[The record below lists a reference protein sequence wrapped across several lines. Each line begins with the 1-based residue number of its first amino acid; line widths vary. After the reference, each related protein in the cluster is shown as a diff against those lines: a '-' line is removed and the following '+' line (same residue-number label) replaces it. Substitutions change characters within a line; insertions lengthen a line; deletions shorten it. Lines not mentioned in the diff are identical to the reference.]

1 MAIRLPTSR
10 AYWNLRAEQVMGKV
24 FQQEAFDHASERHLV
39 PVDVDVHEPPAQP
52 PAQPQTPAKPTPQQ
66 EPKPATPWGI
76 VVLSSLAVAGAV
88 SSGWLINN
96 LQQSRSLL
104 DQERSVMLIERL
116 RSQNT
121 ANQPLPST
129 QPTPPQ
135 PTPTQPTA
143 PQPTTANGS
152 PIPPPPPEPQWM
164 QSLEP
169 LPLPIRQLP
178 HPEASIAA
186 APAPVTTP
194 TPDLTG
200 VVQGPAGS
208 SSAIFQIGP
217 NSMSAGIG
225 DAIGS
230 SGWTLESVSET
241 GAVISQNGQKRNLT
255 VGGMF

>member
-1 MAIRLPTSR
+1 LAIRLPTSR

-24 FQQEAFDHASERHLV
+24 FNQEAFDHASERHLV

-52 PAQPQTPAKPTPQQ
+52 PTPAKVSAKQ

-116 RSQNT
+116 RSQNA

-129 QPTPPQ
+129 QTS
-135 PTPTQPTA
+135 PTA
-143 PQPTTANGS
+143 PQPSAANGT

-169 LPLPIRQLP
+169 LTLPIRQLP

-186 APAPVTTP
+186 APAPDTTP
-194 TPDLTG
+194 IPDLTG

-217 NSMSAGIG
+217 NSMSAGVG

-255 VGGMF
+255 VGGVF

>member
-24 FQQEAFDHASERHLV
+24 FQQEEFVHASERHLV
-39 PVDVDVHEPPAQP
+39 PVDVDVHEPPTQP
-52 PAQPQTPAKPTPQQ
+52 PAQPPTPAKRTPQQ
-66 EPKPATPWGI
+66 EPKPATPWAI

-96 LQQSRSLL
+96 LEQSRSLL
-104 DQERSVMLIERL
+104 DQERSLMLIERL

-129 QPTPPQ
+129 QTTPP
-135 PTPTQPTA
+135 QPTA
-143 PQPTTANGS
+143 PQPSALNATPTA
-152 PIPPPPPEPQWM
+152 PPPPEPQWM

-178 HPEASIAA
+178 HPEASIAT
-186 APAPVTTP
+186 APAAVTTP
-194 TPDLTG
+194 IPDLTG

-255 VGGMF
+255 VGGVF

>member
-24 FQQEAFDHASERHLV
+24 FNQEALDHASERHLV

-52 PAQPQTPAKPTPQQ
+52 PSPAKPAPKQ
-66 EPKPATPWGI
+66 EPQRATPWVI

-116 RSQNT
+116 RSQNA

-129 QPTPPQ
+129 QT
-135 PTPTQPTA
+135 TPTQPTA
-143 PQPTTANGS
+143 TQPSAADATPTA
-152 PIPPPPPEPQWM
+152 PPPPEPQWM

-169 LPLPIRQLP
+169 LSLPIRQLP

-186 APAPVTTP
+186 PPAPVTTP
-194 TPDLTG
+194 IPDLTG

-217 NSMSAGIG
+217 NSMSAGVG

-230 SGWTLESVSET
+230 SGWMLESVSET
-241 GAVISQNGQKRNLT
+241 GAVISQNGQKRTLT
-255 VGGMF
+255 VGGVF

>member
-1 MAIRLPTSR
+1 MGPRGFALAIRLPTSR

-24 FQQEAFDHASERHLV
+24 FNQEALDHASERHLV

-52 PAQPQTPAKPTPQQ
+52 PIPAKPAPKQ
-66 EPKPATPWGI
+66 EPQRTTPWVI

-121 ANQPLPST
+121 SNQPLPST
-129 QPTPPQ
+129 QPT
-135 PTPTQPTA
+135 A
-143 PQPTTANGS
+143 PQPSAASGT

-169 LPLPIRQLP
+169 LSLPIRQLP

-186 APAPVTTP
+186 TPAPVTTP
-194 TPDLTG
+194 VPDLTG

-217 NSMSAGIG
+217 NSMSAGVG

-241 GAVISQNGQKRNLT
+241 GAVISQNGQKRTLT
-255 VGGMF
+255 VGGVF

>member
-1 MAIRLPTSR
+1 LAIRLPTSR

-24 FQQEAFDHASERHLV
+24 FQQEAFDQASERHLV
-39 PVDVDVHEPPAQP
+39 PVDVDVHEPPTQP
-52 PAQPQTPAKPTPQQ
+52 PSPAKASPKQ
-66 EPKPATPWGI
+66 EPKPATPWAI
-76 VVLSSLAVAGAV
+76 VLLSSLTVAGAV

-104 DQERSVMLIERL
+104 DQERNLMLIERL
-116 RSQNT
+116 RSQNA

-129 QPTPPQ
+129 QPTPF
-135 PTPTQPTA
+135 QPTA
-143 PQPTTANGS
+143 TPASATAAT
-152 PIPPPPPEPQWM
+152 PPAPPPPEPEWM

-169 LPLPIRQLP
+169 LTLPIRQLP

-186 APAPVTTP
+186 TPVPITTP
-194 TPDLTG
+194 VPDLTG

-217 NSMSAGIG
+217 NSMSAGVG

-230 SGWTLESVSET
+230 SGWMLESVSDT

-255 VGGMF
+255 VGGVF

>member
-1 MAIRLPTSR
+1 MGPRGFALAIRLPTSR

-52 PAQPQTPAKPTPQQ
+52 PPQPPTPAKGSTKQ
-66 EPKPATPWGI
+66 EPKPATPWAI

-116 RSQNT
+116 RSQNA

-129 QPTPPQ
+129 QTS
-135 PTPTQPTA
+135 PTA
-143 PQPTTANGS
+143 PQPSAANGT

-169 LPLPIRQLP
+169 LTLPIRQLP

-186 APAPVTTP
+186 APAPDTTP
-194 TPDLTG
+194 IPDLTG

-255 VGGMF
+255 VGGVF

>member
-1 MAIRLPTSR
+1 MGPRGFALAIRLPTSR

-39 PVDVDVHEPPAQP
+39 PVDVDVHEPPPQP
-52 PAQPQTPAKPTPQQ
+52 PTPAKPTPQQ
-66 EPKPATPWGI
+66 QPKPATPWAI

-116 RSQNT
+116 RTQNA

-135 PTPTQPTA
+135 PTTPQPSATNAAPTA
-143 PQPTTANGS
+143 
-152 PIPPPPPEPQWM
+152 PPPPEPQWM

-169 LPLPIRQLP
+169 LQLPIRQLP
-178 HPEASIAA
+178 HPEAAIAM

-194 TPDLTG
+194 IPDLTG

-217 NSMSAGIG
+217 NSMSAGVG

-255 VGGMF
+255 VGGVF

>member
-24 FQQEAFDHASERHLV
+24 FNQEAFDHASERLLV

-52 PAQPQTPAKPTPQQ
+52 QTLAKPTPKQD
-66 EPKPATPWGI
+66 PKPATPWAI

-116 RSQNT
+116 RSQNA

-129 QPTPPQ
+129 QPTPTQ
-135 PTPTQPTA
+135 PTPTQQTA
-143 PQPTTANGS
+143 PQPSAANGT

-178 HPEASIAA
+178 HPEASIAT
-186 APAPVTTP
+186 APAAVTTP
-194 TPDLTG
+194 IPDLTG

-255 VGGMF
+255 VGGVF